1 MFNWCQRQLNSR
13 KHFRKFIFCTKLI
26 VPPGTQRLYVRSWQP
41 STLTSRTHKYWHS
54 ASQSGAARLS
64 CMFFLGFCE
73 ESLSAIKD
81 IVIMIFCNIYFSKVE

>member
-26 VPPGTQRLYVRSWQP
+26 VPPGTQRLYVSSWQP
-41 STLTSRTHKYWHS
+41 STLTSRTHKYWRS

-64 CMFFLGFCE
+64 CMSFLGFCE
-73 ESLSAIKD
+73 VSLSAIKD